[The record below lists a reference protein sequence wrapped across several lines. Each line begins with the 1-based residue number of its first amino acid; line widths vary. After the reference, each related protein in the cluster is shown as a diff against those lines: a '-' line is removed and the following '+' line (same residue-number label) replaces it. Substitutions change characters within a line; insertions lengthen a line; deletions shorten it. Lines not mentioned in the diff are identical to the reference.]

1 MMKIIEIGAN
11 NGDHTSEFSKN
22 SKVWAFEPIPLYV
35 KILKDRFKNNSNV
48 VIIDSAVS
56 DFDGVSSFNVSTN
69 GWSSSLNDLTDF
81 SINNTKVRFESQI
94 NVNVTR
100 MDTFII
106 ENNIDTIDYF
116 HCDAQGNDLK
126 ILHSFGDK
134 LSLIKKGKV
143 EVSFGNELYKDVIND
158 LHSVIDFLKNN
169 GFKIS
174 NWRNINN
181 KLNKHHYD
189 GNVEFFNINH
199 INLL

>member
-1 MMKIIEIGAN
+1 MMKIIEVGAN
-11 NGDHTSEFSKN
+11 NGDHTLVFSKN
-22 SKVWAFEPIPLYV
+22 SKVWSFEPIPLYV

-56 DFDGVSSFNVSTN
+56 DFDGTAPFNISTN
-69 GWSSSLNDLTDF
+69 GCSSSLNELTDF
-81 SINNTKVRFESQI
+81 SINNTKVIFESQI

-126 ILHSFGDK
+126 ILQSFGDK

-158 LHSVIDFLKNN
+158 LDSVINFLKNN
-169 GFKIS
+169 EFEIS
-174 NWRNINN
+174 NWRDINS
-181 KLNKHHYD
+181 KLNHYD
-189 GNVEFFNINH
+189 GNVEFFNKNH

>member
-1 MMKIIEIGAN
+1 MMKIIEVGAN
-11 NGDHTSEFSKN
+11 NGDHTLEFSKN
-22 SKVWAFEPIPLYV
+22 SKVWSFEPIPLYV

-56 DFDGVSSFNVSTN
+56 DFDGTAPFNISTN
-69 GWSSSLNDLTDF
+69 GCSSSLNELTDF
-81 SINNTKVRFESQI
+81 SINNTKVIFESQI

-126 ILHSFGDK
+126 ILQSFGDK

-158 LHSVIDFLKNN
+158 LDSVINFLKNN
-169 GFKIS
+169 GFEIS
-174 NWRNINN
+174 NWRDINS
-181 KLNKHHYD
+181 KLNHYD
-189 GNVEFFNINH
+189 GNVKFFNKNH

>member
-1 MMKIIEIGAN
+1 MNIIEIGAN
-11 NGDHTSEFSKN
+11 DGGHTFELSKN
-22 SKVWAFEPIPLYV
+22 SKVWAFEPDPSNI
-35 KILKDRFKNNSNV
+35 KILKDKFINNKNV
-48 VIIDSAVS
+48 VVVEMAVS
-56 DFDGVSSFNVSTN
+56 DFNGTASFNVATN
-69 GWSSSLNDLTDF
+69 GMSSSLNDLTDF
-81 SINNTKVRFESQI
+81 SINSTKVRFETQI
-94 NVNVTR
+94 KVNVTR

-106 ENNIDTIDYF
+106 ENNINTIDYF

-126 ILHSFGDK
+126 ILHSFGNK

-169 GFKIS
+169 GFEIS
-174 NWRNINN
+174 NWRSIND
-181 KLNKHHYD
+181 KLDKSHYD

>member
-22 SKVWAFEPIPLYV
+22 SKVWAFEPIPSYV
-35 KILKDRFKNNSNV
+35 KILKDKFKNNPNV
-48 VIIDSAVS
+48 EIIDSAVS
-56 DFDGVSSFNVSTN
+56 DFDGTASFNISTN
-69 GWSSSLNDLTDF
+69 GMSSSLNELTDF
-81 SINNTKVRFESQI
+81 SINNTKVRFELQI

-100 MDTFII
+100 MDTFMTK
-106 ENNIDTIDYF
+106 NNIDIIDYF

-126 ILHSFGDK
+126 ILQSFGEK

-158 LHSVIDFLKNN
+158 LDSVIYFLKNN
-169 GFKIS
+169 GFEIS
-174 NWRNINN
+174 NWRDINS
-181 KLNKHHYD
+181 KLNIHHYD
-189 GNVEFFNINH
+189 GNVEFFNLNH

>member
-1 MMKIIEIGAN
+1 MKIIEVGAN
-11 NGDHTSEFSKN
+11 NGDHTLEFSKN
-22 SKVWAFEPIPLYV
+22 SKVWAFEPIPSYV
-35 KILKDRFKNNSNV
+35 KILKYKFRNNPNV
-48 VIIDSAVS
+48 EIIDSAVS
-56 DFDGVSSFNVSTN
+56 DFDGISSFNISNN
-69 GWSSSLNDLTDF
+69 GVSSSLSDLTDF
-81 SINNTKVRFESQI
+81 SINNTKVIFESQI

-106 ENNIDTIDYF
+106 KNNIDIIDYF

-169 GFKIS
+169 GFEIS
-174 NWRNINN
+174 NWREINN